1 MKNTIR
7 KELRQKRALLEN
19 REYLSSLIA
28 DTFLSTDLYQK
39 AEILLLYCSVSS
51 EVSTEKIF
59 SKALNDNKK
68 VAFPLCLDNNGVM
81 EFYYVNDIAD
91 LEEGMYGI
99 KAPKRS
105 CEKYT
110 NSENTLC
117 IVPGL
122 AFDKKGY
129 RLGYGKGYYDRF
141 LENFNGISAGLCFE
155 AMLEEILPTD
165 KFDKKTDYLI
175 TDKKIYKF
183 TD

>member
-1 MKNTIR
+1 MKNARR

-19 REYLSSLIA
+19 KEYLSSLIA
-28 DTFLSTDLYQK
+28 DTFLSTDLYKK
-39 AEILLLYCSVSS
+39 AEVLLLYCSVGS
-51 EVSTEKIF
+51 EVSTDKIF
-59 SKALNDNKK
+59 SKALNDNKR

-81 EFYYVNDIAD
+81 DFYYVNDISD

-99 KAPKRS
+99 KAPKS
-105 CEKYT
+105 ACEKYT
-110 NSENTLC
+110 KRENTLC

-122 AFDKKGY
+122 SFDKRGY

-141 LENFNGISAGLCFE
+141 LEKFNGISIGLCFD
-155 AMLEEILPTD
+155 AMLEDALPTD
-165 KFDKKTDYLI
+165 KFDKKADYLV

>member
-1 MKNTIR
+1 MKSVKR

-19 REYLSSLIA
+19 RDYLSDLIT
-28 DTFLSTDLYQK
+28 DIFLSTKLYKK
-39 AEILLLYCSVSS
+39 AEVLLLYYSVGS

-59 SKALNDNKK
+59 LKALADNKR
-68 VAFPLCLDNNGVM
+68 VAFPVCFDKNGVM
-81 EFYYVNDIAD
+81 NFYYVNDITD
-91 LEEGMYGI
+91 LEDGMYGI
-99 KAPKRS
+99 RAPKGG
-105 CEKYT
+105 CEKFINRV
-110 NSENTLC
+110 NSLC

-141 LENFNGISAGLCFE
+141 LETFNGISIGLCFDE
-155 AMLEEILPTD
+155 MLEDALPTD
-165 KFDKKTDYLI
+165 NFDKKADYLI